1 MKKHFTTG
9 QIKWIIAISL
19 FVFFITNIPDVIKGF
34 KDGWNFARIVEV
46 KK

>member
-9 QIKWIIAISL
+9 QIKWIIAICLIISFL
-19 FVFFITNIPDVIKGF
+19 TNIPDVIQGF
-34 KDGWNFARIVEV
+34 KEGFNWPSAVEV